1 MNASDSL
8 VLIDTSVWINYFRGD
23 EETYKEV
30 SKPIDTGRVCCLK
43 LIIAE
48 LIQGAKGEKEI
59 RIIKDLIDVFPLL
72 KESSDSWEKAGILSF
87 QLRKAGKN
95 IGLGDCYIA
104 TVAGE
109 NDATI
114 YSLDRQFKE
123 VQSYADITLLW
134 EP

>member
-1 MNASDSL
+1 MNASDRL
-8 VLIDTSVWINYFRGD
+8 VLIDTSVWINYFRGERETC
-23 EETYKEV
+23 EEVGKL
-30 SKPIDTGRVCCLK
+30 IDAGRVCCLK
-43 LIIAE
+43 LIMGE
-48 LIQGAKGEKEI
+48 LIQGARGEKEI
-59 RIIKDLIDVFPLL
+59 KIIRDLIDVFPLL
-72 KESSDSWEKAGILSF
+72 EESSDSWGKAGILSF